1 MGLTTLWSKAKSS
14 FDLTPPQFII
24 VCLVHPLISA
34 PKGYYQHHPD
44 LVWRIVKD
52 RQKATVFGSRRQ
64 AELCATGSSLHCY
77 TDYKVESLGLSLPN

>member
-1 MGLTTLWSKAKSS
+1 MGLTTLWRKTQHLV
-14 FDLTPPQFII
+14 DLTPPEFII

-52 RQKATVFGSRRQ
+52 RQKATVFASRKQ
-64 AELCATGSSLHCY
+64 AELCAVGSSLRCY
-77 TDYKVESLGLSLPN
+77 TDYKIESLGLSLPE